1 LDAYSSSKT
10 NGGDGHWVAF
20 CKRRAPAKIAEPDAS
35 KLLSAERGKDDAMV
49 TTPVRAP
56 LVDAKGERGTTAPR
70 VYRRGIP
77 AQKNFVIAPSLGSRL
92 R

>member
-1 LDAYSSSKT
+1 
-10 NGGDGHWVAF
+10 
-20 CKRRAPAKIAEPDAS
+20 
-35 KLLSAERGKDDAMV
+35 MV
-49 TTPVRAP
+49 TAPVRAP